1 MRLVDTFWI
10 ANGADQ
16 AANNWQNAM
25 FNMGNLAYVTVFGKT
40 NGYTLPWSRRNMF
53 LLPTDPARPFL
64 AENFASGEA
73 YLDLY
78 RFHPVPETLAAL
90 RERVAAQTAAVQA
103 GQVREWDH
111 VEALGLAMPAFAR
124 LAAMDG
130 KPEYLDAMHRLFR
143 FAARRLYDEDRGL
156 WARDGAAACSRTY
169 WSRGNGWALA
179 GLVKVLKVL
188 AADDPRRGGYTR
200 IVTRMAATLRHR
212 QRPDGFWNVDLGHR
226 RDHPGPETAG
236 TALITYA
243 LAAAINQGILPAD
256 RYRPVVE
263 RAWQGMVTTALR
275 PDGLL
280 GYVQGP
286 ATRPSDSQP
295 VQPTDTAAYGAGAF
309 LLAGS
314 QLAAIET

>member
-1 MRLVDTFWI
+1 MRRRGVLAGLVAVPAVLLGTPGHAGAADPFAADPCAEAPFGGAAAPGAGAAAPVPAPTRAQVIESMRLVDTFWI

-111 VEALGLAMPAFAR
+111 VDALGLAMPAFAR

-188 AADDPRRGGYTR
+188 AADDPRRGGDTPIGTPLAGPPPPPPSPR
-200 IVTRMAATLRHR
+200 RVLEG
-212 QRPDGFWNVDLGHR
+212 RPR
-226 RDHPGPETAG
+226 PPRDPTG
-236 TALITYA
+236 T
-243 LAAAINQGILPAD
+243 P
-256 RYRPVVE
+256 
-263 RAWQGMVTTALR
+263 
-275 PDGLL
+275 
-280 GYVQGP
+280 
-286 ATRPSDSQP
+286 TRP
-295 VQPTDTAAYGAGAF
+295 A
-309 LLAGS
+309 
-314 QLAAIET
+314 